1 MDINDLAELYGEEL
15 QLKKLIRNS
24 SARAQEIAKRAKL
37 DSSDGQ
43 TIEDHDQF
51 YKDHKLL
58 LLLFRVSSIFFK
70 QYSLNFK
77 DSLNISYVFVSD
89 LNRRPNYDLL
99 GYYKVQIMGR
109 FYSSNLLMILDKL
122 FPVDD
127 CFADFK
133 IYVTTNN
140 TLDALDAY
148 FFFRFLVSCPFNV
161 EKLEK

>member
-77 DSLNISYVFVSD
+77 DSLNISYVFVSG
-89 LNRRPNYDLL
+89 LNRRPNYDIL

-109 FYSSNLLMILDKL
+109 FYSSNLLMI
-122 FPVDD
+122 
-127 CFADFK
+127 
-133 IYVTTNN
+133 
-140 TLDALDAY
+140 
-148 FFFRFLVSCPFNV
+148 
-161 EKLEK
+161 